1 MYRLFSLL
9 SFVALLG
16 GCTSTPNVSTDFNPA
31 YDFSAKHSFALVRKA
46 STGNGAAQS
55 NDLLSNRIES
65 AITTALAARGFKVV
79 EPAQADMLVSFFVT
93 SQSKTDIRT
102 YNDGFSYRRCWS
114 ISCNTMA
121 TTVDVR
127 NYEEGTLFIDFI
139 DPASRELQWRGLVSK
154 RLSSKRTSAERDK
167 LIRESVEAVLAT
179 FPPKPN

>member
-1 MYRLFSLL
+1 MFKLLRLL
-9 SFVALLG
+9 SFVTVLG
-16 GCTSTPNVSTDFNPA
+16 ACTSTPNVSTDYNPA
-31 YDFSAKHSFALVRKA
+31 FDFAGKHSFALLRPS
-46 STGNGAAQS
+46 STGNGVAQS
-55 NDLLSNRIES
+55 NDLLNNRIES
-65 AITTALAARGFKVV
+65 AITTTLSARGFKVV

-139 DPASRELQWRGLVSK
+139 DPATRQLQWRGMVSK

-167 LIRESVEAVLAT
+167 LVRESVEAVLAT
-179 FPPKPN
+179 FPPKPG

>member
-1 MYRLFSLL
+1 MCKLLRLL
-9 SFVALLG
+9 SLAALLG
-16 GCTSTPNVSTDFNPA
+16 ACASTPDVSTDFNPA
-31 YDFSAKHSFALVRKA
+31 YDFAAKRSFALVRA
-46 STGNGAAQS
+46 APTGNGVAQS
-55 NDLLSNRIES
+55 NDLLNNRIDS
-65 AITTALAARGFKVV
+65 AISTTLAARGFKLV

-139 DPASRELQWRGLVSK
+139 DPTTRQLQWRGMVSK

-179 FPPKPN
+179 FPPAPG

>member
-1 MYRLFSLL
+1 MYRLLRLL
-9 SFVALLG
+9 SLAVLLG
-16 GCTSTPNVSTDFNPA
+16 ACASAPNVNTDFNPA
-31 YDFSAKHSFALVRKA
+31 YDFAAKRSFALVRA
-46 STGNGAAQS
+46 TSTSNGIAQS
-55 NDLLSNRIES
+55 NDLLNNRIDS
-65 AITTALAARGFKVV
+65 AITTALSARGFRIV

-93 SQSKTDIRT
+93 SQNKTDVRT

-139 DPASRELQWRGLVSK
+139 DPASRQLQWRGMVSK

-167 LIRESVEAVLAT
+167 LIRESVDAVLAA
-179 FPPKPN
+179 FPPTPG

>member
-1 MYRLFSLL
+1 
-9 SFVALLG
+9 
-16 GCTSTPNVSTDFNPA
+16 
-31 YDFSAKHSFALVRKA
+31 
-46 STGNGAAQS
+46 
-55 NDLLSNRIES
+55 
-65 AITTALAARGFKVV
+65 
-79 EPAQADMLVSFFVT
+79 MLVSFFVT

-139 DPASRELQWRGLVSK
+139 DPTTRQLQWRGMVSK

-179 FPPKPN
+179 FPPAPG